1 MNGGSL
7 RSDRGRKKEPLDPKW
22 VTPSRRPDTNH
33 KGRCANKS
41 SLRSRSGTNHDP
53 TGWPH
58 REDSKHTPG
67 RWSKSLRSDRGLRQ
81 TRPGRVTP
89 SRRLKAKTRSRGPEG
104 APFRNARRR
113 AIGEVG
119 GDPRPTD
126 WRGRTTNS
134 TPSAETQQGD
144 QQRHVHGRETSSNAA
159 MARPT
164 GQNQS
169 APHYGRKQGEDWW
182 PHAPPPEN
190 DGACSQRGLAK
201 AATSPEELESSRKP
215 DRCRTTRER
224 EKPRP
229 NPGENT
235 QERIGTKSNR
245 TPPSRGLEDVKPTG
259 TPTSFLEERCHHARQ

>member
-7 RSDRGRKKEPLDPKW
+7 RSDRGRIKEPLDPKW
-22 VTPSRRPDTNH
+22 VTPSRRPDTDH
-33 KGRCANKS
+33 KGRCAKQVFVSIEIWNKP
-41 SLRSRSGTNHDP
+41 RPDRVTPSRRP
-53 TGWPH
+53 
-58 REDSKHTPG
+58 KHTPG

-104 APFRNARRR
+104 APIRHARRR

-119 GDPRPTD
+119 GDPRLTN

-134 TPSAETQQGD
+134 TPSAATQQGD

-169 APHYGRKQGEDWW
+169 APHYGRKQGED
-182 PHAPPPEN
+182 
-190 DGACSQRGLAK
+190 
-201 AATSPEELESSRKP
+201 
-215 DRCRTTRER
+215 
-224 EKPRP
+224 
-229 NPGENT
+229 
-235 QERIGTKSNR
+235 
-245 TPPSRGLEDVKPTG
+245 
-259 TPTSFLEERCHHARQ
+259 